1 MSRAAS
7 RRSFYEQFSKSL
19 EQFFAIGSHY
29 ASPEFAYSTRYFAVI
44 FNADGGAEEVKTGH
58 IAAVD
63 RSQAV
68 ELARIARN
76 RGKSIGRFGDY
87 YYENRQRDDGSSIVV
102 ILDCTDNVATSR
114 RLLNLSLILIGTG
127 VLLSG
132 IVMRL
137 IAGRVVQS
145 EVRNTEN
152 QKAFITNAS
161 HELKTP
167 LAVIKANTEILEM
180 MGGENE
186 WTQST
191 MRQVDR
197 MTGLIQNLVM
207 ITRAQ
212 EQDNKQ
218 DRVETDISKAVQET
232 VHTFAPVA
240 TQDGKKLETDIPD
253 GLSMLA
259 EEGQIRQLVSLLV
272 DNAIKYCDADGTIR
286 VSLSR
291 RGRSGMRLVV
301 SNNYAAGK
309 DVDFFKFFERFYRE
323 DKSHNQD
330 KGGYGIGL
338 SIAENL
344 VNQYHGTIRAEFH
357 DGVISFICTLY

>member
-1 MSRAAS
+1 MNDQTIRKLKNKFILFSTLSFTLVMVFIAGCMYAANAWVTHSEARRVLDFIADHNGEIPDYEKSELDVQPENIEEKSGLSISSGNGNEKSELDVQPENIEEKSGLSISSGNGSSEVSRAAS

-197 MTGLIQNLVM
+197 MTGDGHQQG
-207 ITRAQ
+207 RAG
-212 EQDNKQ
+212 
-218 DRVETDISKAVQET
+218 DRPHLRAGRHARRQKAGDR
-232 VHTFAPVA
+232 HP
-240 TQDGKKLETDIPD
+240 
-253 GLSMLA
+253 
-259 EEGQIRQLVSLLV
+259 
-272 DNAIKYCDADGTIR
+272 
-286 VSLSR
+286 
-291 RGRSGMRLVV
+291 GRSFHAGGGRADP
-301 SNNYAAGK
+301 AAGLPS
-309 DVDFFKFFERFYRE
+309 R
-323 DKSHNQD
+323 
-330 KGGYGIGL
+330 
-338 SIAENL
+338 
-344 VNQYHGTIRAEFH
+344 
-357 DGVISFICTLY
+357 

>member
-1 MSRAAS
+1 MNNHTIRKLKNKFILISTLSFTIVMFFIAGCMYAANAWIMHSES
-7 RRSFYEQFSKSL
+7 RRVLDFIADNDGEIPDYEKSKLDVQPENASEKSGLDIGSSGSSEIPRAVSKRSFNEQLTESL
-19 EQFFAIGSHY
+19 EHFFAIGSNY

-44 FNADGGAEEVKTGH
+44 FNAEGSAEEVKTGH

-63 RSQAV
+63 RKEAV
-68 ELARIARN
+68 QLASIARN

-87 YYENRQRDDGSSIVV
+87 YYENRQRENGSSIVV
-102 ILDCTDNVATSR
+102 ILDCTDNVATTR
-114 RLLNLSLILIGTG
+114 RLLNLSLALIGTG
-127 VLLSG
+127 VIISG

-137 IAGRVVQS
+137 IAGRAVQN
-145 EVRNTEN
+145 EVRNMEN

-180 MGGENE
+180 TGGENE

-212 EQDNKQ
+212 ERDDKQ
-218 DRVETDISKAVQET
+218 NRVETDISKAVQET

-240 TQDGKKLETDIPD
+240 SQVPCL
-253 GLSMLA
+253 
-259 EEGQIRQLVSLLV
+259 
-272 DNAIKYCDADGTIR
+272 
-286 VSLSR
+286 
-291 RGRSGMRLVV
+291 
-301 SNNYAAGK
+301 
-309 DVDFFKFFERFYRE
+309 
-323 DKSHNQD
+323 
-330 KGGYGIGL
+330 
-338 SIAENL
+338 
-344 VNQYHGTIRAEFH
+344 
-357 DGVISFICTLY
+357 

>member
-1 MSRAAS
+1 MNDQTIRKLKNKFILFSTLSFTIVMVFVAGCMYAANALVTHSEARRVLNFIADNNGEIPDYEKSEFDVQPENIEEKSGLSISSDNDNSDNGSSEVSRAAS
-7 RRSFYEQFSKSL
+7 RRSFYEQFSESL

-76 RGKSIGRFGDY
+76 RGKPIGRFGDY

-137 IAGRVVQS
+137 VAGRVVQS

-180 MGGENE
+180 MDGENE

-212 EQDNKQ
+212 EQDNRQ

-232 VHTFAPVA
+232 VHTFGRRAGRQKTGDRHTGWSLHA
-240 TQDGKKLETDIPD
+240 GGRRTDPAA
-253 GLSMLA
+253 GLP
-259 EEGQIRQLVSLLV
+259 
-272 DNAIKYCDADGTIR
+272 
-286 VSLSR
+286 SR
-291 RGRSGMRLVV
+291 R
-301 SNNYAAGK
+301 
-309 DVDFFKFFERFYRE
+309 
-323 DKSHNQD
+323 
-330 KGGYGIGL
+330 
-338 SIAENL
+338 
-344 VNQYHGTIRAEFH
+344 
-357 DGVISFICTLY
+357 